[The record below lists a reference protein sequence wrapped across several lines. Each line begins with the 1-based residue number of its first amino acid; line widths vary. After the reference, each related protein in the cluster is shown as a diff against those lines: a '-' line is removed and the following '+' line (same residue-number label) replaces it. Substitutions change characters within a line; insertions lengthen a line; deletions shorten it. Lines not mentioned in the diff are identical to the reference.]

1 MGGCHFDLE
10 NKSFLFFSSLGLWLR
25 KQELFFSWVVCHF
38 DLESKSF
45 LLMDGCHFY
54 LENKDRDPRVGESWC
69 SFWGWVGGWE
79 AAAMSFAS
87 GLGLAMPYYSSTFF
101 SSSFT
106 HCHHAHHHLHLPLQR
121 SYFNSA
127 IPLRLLITP
136 SVHCFYVCVCVSLF
150 AVSWIICYLEER
162 MEDIIGKSLCL
173 LKWKWWS
180 SIAHCSEYRIVR
192 TIMAHVCPLLVYSI
206 FLPQ

>member
-1 MGGCHFDLE
+1 MGGVPF
-10 NKSFLFFSSLGLWLR
+10 WLR
-25 KQELFFSWVVCHF
+25 KQEFSSHGWLPFLFRKQRSRP
-38 DLESKSF
+38 KSGRELVFF
-45 LLMDGCHFY
+45 L
-54 LENKDRDPRVGESWC
+54 RVG
-69 SFWGWVGGWE
+69 GWVG
-79 AAAMSFAS
+79 
-87 GLGLAMPYYSSTFF
+87 
-101 SSSFT
+101 SSSDVLRFRVGACYALLLLNLLLLLI
-106 HCHHAHHHLHLPLQR
+106 HPLPSCSSSLAPSPATLLLQ
-121 SYFNSA
+121 FGNSA
-127 IPLRLLITP
+127 ATSNHSVSTLLL
-136 SVHCFYVCVCVSLF
+136 CLCVCLSLF